1 VVQEILIAVAILL
14 LLGAIWLLI
23 EGVRLFRTTREWVR
37 LFRSGADSIEL
48 VSVEPPK
55 GFIFRRDATVT
66 LSVTG
71 KEGETKLVDQAIPIP
86 IPQAFLWRVAG
97 RVPTPIGRIT
107 EKRMIGRR
115 VWRRRRRAAAAHR
128 PEPPE

>member
-1 VVQEILIAVAILL
+1 VLQEILIALAVLL
-14 LLGAIWLLI
+14 LLGALWLLI
-23 EGVRLFRTTREWVR
+23 EGVRLFKTTREWVR
-37 LFRSGADSIEL
+37 LFRSGAESIEL

-66 LSVTG
+66 LSVTS
-71 KEGETKLVDQAIPIP
+71 KEGDTKLVDQAIPIP

-115 VWRRRRRAAAAHR
+115 VWRRRRKK
-128 PEPPE
+128 PDQGQPV

>member
-1 VVQEILIAVAILL
+1 VLQEILIAIAVVL
-14 LLGAIWLLI
+14 LLGTIWLLI
-23 EGVRLFRTTREWVR
+23 EGVRLFKTTREWVR

-48 VSVEPPK
+48 VSVEPPR

-66 LSVTG
+66 LSVTS
-71 KEGETKLVDQAIPIP
+71 KEGEAKLVDQAIPIP

-115 VWRRRRRAAAAHR
+115 VWRRRKAAATQH